1 MAQENKGKEG
11 ISSKKGKGKK
21 ILWQEMWRHELEE
34 ARKHDPVV
42 IVPVGS
48 IEQHGPHCPLEV
60 DIVTPYE
67 VAKKV
72 AEEIDDFPV
81 LVAPPVWWGLAHY
94 NQGFIGTIT
103 LQLETQID
111 LLSDICRSIY
121 ASGFRRII
129 LLNGH
134 GGNQAPIIA
143 IATKISEENI
153 FVAPITYWNLV
164 PEELHEIAEDD
175 VSIGHGGELE
185 TSLML
190 YLRPHLVDWERK
202 EDEPMGA
209 RPKLFGPERRQ
220 ETRSGVMGMASLA
233 TAEKGER
240 LFKAVAAELAT
251 LVRDYHGAP
260 VKDYW
265 HRER

>member
-1 MAQENKGKEG
+1 MAEEGRGKR
-11 ISSKKGKGKK
+11 
-21 ILWQEMWRHELEE
+21 ILWPEMWRHELEE
-34 ARKHDPVV
+34 ARKYDPVV

-48 IEQHGPHCPLEV
+48 IEQHGPHCPLDV
-60 DIVTPYE
+60 DISVPY
-67 VAKKV
+67 ALATKV
-72 AEEIDDFPV
+72 AEEIDEFPV
-81 LVAPPVWWGLAHY
+81 LVAPPVWWGLSHY

-103 LQLETQID
+103 LRLETQIE

-121 ASGFRRII
+121 SSGFKRMI

-134 GGNQAPIIA
+134 GGNQAPIVA

-153 FVAPITYWNLV
+153 FVVPITYWNLV
-164 PEELHEIAEDD
+164 PEELREIAEVDT
-175 VSIGHGGELE
+175 SIGHGGEME

-190 YLRPHLVDWERK
+190 YLRPHLVNMSRMA
-202 EDEPMGA
+202 DEPMA
-209 RPKLFGPERRQ
+209 AQPKLFGPERRQ
-220 ETRSGVMGMASLA
+220 ETRTGVMGMASLA

-240 LFKAVAAELAT
+240 LFGAVVEKLAALVREYHAAE
-251 LVRDYHGAP
+251 

>member
-1 MAQENKGKEG
+1 MEREG
-11 ISSKKGKGKK
+11 RGKK

-34 ARKHDPVV
+34 ACKQDPVV

-48 IEQHGPHCPLEV
+48 IEQHGPHCPLDV
-60 DIVTPYE
+60 DISVPY
-67 VAKKV
+67 AAATKV
-72 AEEIDDFPV
+72 AEEVDEFTV
-81 LVAPPVWWGLAHY
+81 LVAPPVWWGLSHY

-103 LQLETQID
+103 LRLETQIE

-121 ASGFRRII
+121 ACGFKRII

-134 GGNQAPIIA
+134 GGNQAPIVA

-153 FVAPITYWNLV
+153 FVVPITYWNLV
-164 PEELHEIAEDD
+164 PQELRQIAEDD

-190 YLRPHLVDWERK
+190 YLRPHLVDSRRIA
-202 EDEPMGA
+202 DEPMGA

-220 ETRSGVMGMASLA
+220 ETRTGVSGMASLA
-233 TAEKGER
+233 TADKGER
-240 LFKAVAAELAT
+240 LFNAVVGKLTT
-251 LVRDYHGAP
+251 LVREYHAAE